1 MIDLTGFSQ
10 GFTQRT
16 DENRRSR
23 QEFAKAFEEFKR
35 NNPYATLKE
44 FQSFIDQ
51 STGGNNYLSAGA
63 PSGEVLENLAKE
75 NAKRKLADVT
85 RQQVADLSSRVR
97 TQGEL
102 EALVD
107 KSFLNSD
114 INPNTDYKDLY
125 STFAKTFNMV
135 DEKGNPNFGG
145 FNVENLF
152 TRERAERAMQNEAMR
167 LLPSAMQIINN
178 SKGQIESDTLQKSL
192 GISKSIAD
200 PLVKLA
206 KESYDRDVKEWAI
219 RNKTAILDRG
229 LAAMRD
235 GRVATDE
242 MEVLF
247 SEMGYDL
254 KKLPDVQKII
264 KSYADEANRIRSIEN
279 DDRNRKLEEQ
289 RRASV
294 MQLENTFRTD
304 PAIQAAIRSGDENRT
319 TQLMLQ
325 RAKRYLTSEQFSIV
339 YGVKPEAASPT
350 LFAEVFRSEADEA
363 VAGQKDAQ
371 GKRQDGA
378 VAAATTAV
386 QGVDK
391 ENLARAQ
398 QAFGDGKG
406 VTPLSGKAGGVS
418 GMVAQDMSKRYRMTP
433 NVIDAMADVF
443 SRLELQKGELPS
455 FAGLISAVENDPK
468 FKQAAAGASLS
479 AHKQDIYSRTR
490 QNQGGFN
497 VESFNGWYERTN
509 NEISQAIDLA
519 NSKFDEIKAMPDPNK
534 RLGSLKRLQ
543 REFDGALVSASQEI
557 EARRQRADRW
567 VEYGTGGWNEELVT
581 GPSGTALNN
590 VIARNRENFQGQV
603 AEIAAQAERDGA
615 QAGEGA
621 PNEPNLSRSSAA
633 TPIGRAWEDMRS
645 EAARST
651 AIESRAMKYETAGNW
666 MGAFTTQ
673 SAQERADAQA
683 FREFFNESGAPGMR
697 RKLMK
702 NPADYN
708 LFMKDPI
715 AYMKQ
720 YENGKWYET
729 YKNPGKKN

>member
-35 NNPYATLKE
+35 NNPYASLQE

-63 PSGEVLENLAKE
+63 PSKKVLQQLADE

-102 EALVD
+102 AALVD

-114 INPNTDYKDLY
+114 INENTDYKDLY

-152 TRERAERAMQNEAMR
+152 TRERAERVMQNEAMR

-264 KSYADEANRIRSIEN
+264 KSYAVEAKRIRDIE
-279 DDRNRKLEEQ
+279 DEERNRKIEYERYTQMNQIRNDL
-289 RRASV
+289 RRDEAV
-294 MQLENTFRTD
+294 
-304 PAIQAAIRSGDENRT
+304 QALIRSGDEESATR
-319 TQLMLQ
+319 LMLERVKFDVPDSVFQ
-325 RAKRYLTSEQFSIV
+325 AVF
-339 YGVKPEAASPT
+339 GVKKAAATPDRFRELFKFEAAQ
-350 LFAEVFRSEADEA
+350 A
-363 VAGQKDAQ
+363 VAGQKDTQ

-378 VAAATTAV
+378 VAAATTASAKV
-386 QGVDK
+386 DEQNQQRVEQLFGKDSKVSPLTGKVGGLGV
-391 ENLARAQ
+391 
-398 QAFGDGKG
+398 
-406 VTPLSGKAGGVS
+406 
-418 GMVAQDMSKRYRMTP
+418 MVAQDIAKQYMMTP
-433 NVIDAMADVF
+433 QVVDALTKVF
-443 SRLELQKGELPS
+443 AQFEVEKGVPTSYASL
-455 FAGLISAVENDPK
+455 LSAVKTNPD
-468 FKQAAAGASLS
+468 FIQATAGQSVAAYKQSVFD
-479 AHKQDIYSRTR
+479 KTR

-497 VESFNGWYERTN
+497 VEKFDSFMERTN
-509 NEISQAIDLA
+509 NEIRTSFQGFSGDLD
-519 NSKFDEIKAMPDPNK
+519 KIKRENDPQN
-534 RLGSLKRLQ
+534 RLLMLKNLQ
-543 REFDGALVSASQEI
+543 SEVGRTFTTGMQEL
-557 EARRQRADRW
+557 EARRTRADRW
-567 VEYGTGGWNEELVT
+567 VEYGTGGWNESAI
-581 GPSGTALNN
+581 SGQNSSSLNN
-590 VIARNRENFQGQV
+590 ILLTNYQEFQAKIQ
-603 AEIAAQAERDGA
+603 EIAAQAEKEINGGKET
-615 QAGEGA
+615 QYVGQ
-621 PNEPNLSRSSAA
+621 NRSKSEAA
-633 TPIGRAWEDMRS
+633 TPIGRAWEDATSDIQRS
-645 EAARST
+645 RELDLSLDPYLSAAG
-651 AIESRAMKYETAGNW
+651 IEGYFYK
-666 MGAFTTQ
+666 Q

-683 FREFFNESGAPGMR
+683 LVDFYSDAEDGNMKRILMRDPKLYNEF
-697 RKLMK
+697 L
-702 NPADYN
+702 
-708 LFMKDPI
+708 KDPI
-715 AYMKQ
+715 AFMKKH
-720 YENGKWYET
+720 NSSKWYNDW
-729 YKNPGKKN
+729 KSRNK

>member
-35 NNPYATLKE
+35 NNPYASLEE

-63 PSGEVLENLAKE
+63 PSKAVLEQLANE

-102 EALVD
+102 AALVD

-152 TRERAERAMQNEAMR
+152 TRERAERVMQNETMR

-264 KSYADEANRIRSIEN
+264 KSYAVEAKRIRDIEN
-279 DDRNRKLEEQ
+279 EERNRK
-289 RRASV
+289 
-294 MQLENTFRTD
+294 
-304 PAIQAAIRSGDENRT
+304 
-319 TQLMLQ
+319 
-325 RAKRYLTSEQFSIV
+325 
-339 YGVKPEAASPT
+339 
-350 LFAEVFRSEADEA
+350 
-363 VAGQKDAQ
+363 
-371 GKRQDGA
+371 
-378 VAAATTAV
+378 
-386 QGVDK
+386 
-391 ENLARAQ
+391 
-398 QAFGDGKG
+398 
-406 VTPLSGKAGGVS
+406 
-418 GMVAQDMSKRYRMTP
+418 
-433 NVIDAMADVF
+433 
-443 SRLELQKGELPS
+443 
-455 FAGLISAVENDPK
+455 
-468 FKQAAAGASLS
+468 
-479 AHKQDIYSRTR
+479 
-490 QNQGGFN
+490 
-497 VESFNGWYERTN
+497 
-509 NEISQAIDLA
+509 
-519 NSKFDEIKAMPDPNK
+519 
-534 RLGSLKRLQ
+534 
-543 REFDGALVSASQEI
+543 I
-557 EARRQRADRW
+557 E
-567 VEYGTGGWNEELVT
+567 Y
-581 GPSGTALNN
+581 
-590 VIARNRENFQGQV
+590 
-603 AEIAAQAERDGA
+603 
-615 QAGEGA
+615 
-621 PNEPNLSRSSAA
+621 
-633 TPIGRAWEDMRS
+633 
-645 EAARST
+645 
-651 AIESRAMKYETAGNW
+651 
-666 MGAFTTQ
+666 
-673 SAQERADAQA
+673 
-683 FREFFNESGAPGMR
+683 
-697 RKLMK
+697 
-702 NPADYN
+702 
-708 LFMKDPI
+708 
-715 AYMKQ
+715 
-720 YENGKWYET
+720 
-729 YKNPGKKN
+729 

>member
-1 MIDLTGFSQ
+1 
-10 GFTQRT
+10 
-16 DENRRSR
+16 
-23 QEFAKAFEEFKR
+23 
-35 NNPYATLKE
+35 
-44 FQSFIDQ
+44 
-51 STGGNNYLSAGA
+51 
-63 PSGEVLENLAKE
+63 
-75 NAKRKLADVT
+75 
-85 RQQVADLSSRVR
+85 
-97 TQGEL
+97 
-102 EALVD
+102 
-107 KSFLNSD
+107 
-114 INPNTDYKDLY
+114 
-125 STFAKTFNMV
+125 
-135 DEKGNPNFGG
+135 
-145 FNVENLF
+145 
-152 TRERAERAMQNEAMR
+152 
-167 LLPSAMQIINN
+167 
-178 SKGQIESDTLQKSL
+178 
-192 GISKSIAD
+192 
-200 PLVKLA
+200 
-206 KESYDRDVKEWAI
+206 
-219 RNKTAILDRG
+219 
-229 LAAMRD
+229 
-235 GRVATDE
+235 
-242 MEVLF
+242 
-247 SEMGYDL
+247 
-254 KKLPDVQKII
+254 
-264 KSYADEANRIRSIEN
+264 
-279 DDRNRKLEEQ
+279 
-289 RRASV
+289 
-294 MQLENTFRTD
+294 
-304 PAIQAAIRSGDENRT
+304 
-319 TQLMLQ
+319 
-325 RAKRYLTSEQFSIV
+325 
-339 YGVKPEAASPT
+339 
-350 LFAEVFRSEADEA
+350 
-363 VAGQKDAQ
+363 
-371 GKRQDGA
+371 
-378 VAAATTAV
+378 
-386 QGVDK
+386 
-391 ENLARAQ
+391 
-398 QAFGDGKG
+398 
-406 VTPLSGKAGGVS
+406 
-418 GMVAQDMSKRYRMTP
+418 MTP

-443 SRLELQKGELPS
+443 SRLELEKGELPS
-455 FAGLISAVENDPK
+455 YAGLISAVENDPK

-479 AHKQDIYSRTR
+479 AYKQDIYSRTR

-621 PNEPNLSRSSAA
+621 PNEPNRSGSSAA
-633 TPIGRAWEDMRS
+633 TPIARAWEDMRS

>member
-35 NNPYATLKE
+35 NNPYASLEE

-85 RQQVADLSSRVR
+85 RQQVADISSRAR
-97 TQGEL
+97 TLGEIT
-102 EALVD
+102 AIVD
-107 KSFLNSD
+107 KSFLNSN

-125 STFAKTFNMV
+125 STFAKTYNMV

-152 TRERAERAMQNEAMR
+152 TKERAQRVMQNETMR

-178 SKGQIESDTLQKSL
+178 SKGQIDSATLQKSL
-192 GISKSIAD
+192 GISKNIAD
-200 PLVKLA
+200 PLVNMA
-206 KESYDRDVKEWAI
+206 KDGYDREVKEWTF

-229 LAAMRD
+229 LAAIRD
-235 GRVATDE
+235 GRNPTDE
-242 MEVLF
+242 MEMFV

-254 KKLPDVQKII
+254 KNFPDSKKII
-264 KSYADEANRIRSIEN
+264 KSYADEAARIRKNEN

-339 YGVKPEAASPT
+339 YGVKPEAATPT

-378 VAAATTAV
+378 VSAATTAV

-391 ENLARAQ
+391 ENLGRAQ

-406 VTPLSGKAGGVS
+406 VTPLSGKAGGVGS
-418 GMVAQDMSKRYRMTP
+418 MVAQDMSKKYVMTP
-433 NVIDAMADVF
+433 QIIDAMSNVF
-443 SRLELQKGELPS
+443 ANVEVEKGVPPS
-455 FAGLISAVENDPK
+455 YASLMSAVENDPN

-479 AHKQDIYSRTR
+479 AYKQDIYSRTK

-497 VESFNGWYERTN
+497 VESFSGWYERTN
-509 NEISQAIDLA
+509 NEISQAVGSLNKGLD
-519 NSKFDEIKAMPDPNK
+519 KIKAMQDPNK
-534 RLGSLKRLQ
+534 RLASLQILQ
-543 REFDGALVSASQEI
+543 REMDRSFISASQEI

-567 VEYGTGGWNEELVT
+567 VEYGTGGWNEGLVT
-581 GPSGTALNN
+581 GPSGTAINN
-590 VIARNRENFQGQV
+590 ILTRAREELQGQIFEV
-603 AEIAAQAERDGA
+603 SALAEKERGG
-615 QAGEGA
+615 AGEGR
-621 PNEPNLSRSSAA
+621 PIEQNRSKSSAD
-633 TPIGRAWEDMRS
+633 TPIGRAWEDTKS
-645 EAARST
+645 EVERG
-651 AIESRAMKYETAGNW
+651 RALNTRALDYQVS
-666 MGAFTTQ
+666 GAFFGNFMSQ
-673 SAQERADAQA
+673 SAEQRADAQA
-683 FREFFNESGAPGMR
+683 FNQFFDGVEGLRGF
-697 RKLMK
+697 LMK
-702 NPADYN
+702 NPAEYN
-708 LFMKDPI
+708 SFMKDPI

-720 YENGKWYET
+720 FQGGKWY
-729 YKNPGKKN
+729 KNYQSSDK